1 MAQRITIIEYAN
13 IKGLTIYD
21 VTQNAKEKGVILP
34 ESPEYVL
41 DDSQLR
47 QIDPIFAHQNKYK
60 QIKSES
66 NIGSNESA
74 QKSFTLKSEH
84 QISKGPRINVLGK
97 IDLSSLNQSISFAH
111 KLDER
116 NKKEQN
122 KQKDFLSEET
132 INQLR
137 VFGNTHQNERFT
149 GKVQRVM
156 PHGAYVTIDNLSAFL
171 YPKDITWGYIDD
183 INNFLYEGMEIE
195 VVIIGYEEEKKRLR
209 IGRKQLLDDP
219 LLLQIDQ
226 FSIGCEIQGIVKKIS
241 KNRAYIEIQNSAVV
255 EASIPDGYTYPIGN
269 SISGNITNIDISNH
283 LVEIVITSQLVPK
296 KKSKSKQ
303 PKNKNQHKLDKNIAV
318 VQFYDNRV
326 NNFGRVLTNA
336 LGINNKDTSG
346 ALYTFNLNKRNWNPV
361 LSPEEDDWIVMN
373 PATFKGRPE
382 ATNGDRLTYDKKGL
396 LLALP
401 YRGIFA
407 KIEGKDSKGSYHDHN
422 VICHVIDKI
431 LKKADGKEVV
441 IDTFAEY
448 LSNYI
453 NVEYSQIIEEFL
465 QDSNLLKRLITLLPE
480 LKSYTS
486 DNYTYCKAIKSLV
499 TTVENSI
506 FTQKDISILQAL
518 PDDFDFSS
526 YITDTIESLEESS
539 KEHLT
544 DVRRWL
550 SRHTSILNALL
561 ANPTSLS
568 MNLLYVISL
577 ITQNYSIYNEAGKP
591 WNETYKYLKEK
602 SDSEAFSFLICYF
615 SDKDKAFIEQANL
628 TYELDYETS
637 KRLVSKLLDEP
648 QHHLDVL
655 NLLAERFIQNDFDI
669 ISNYILNGIDVRHI
683 YPQIGE
689 HLNSLIIDK
698 EPEVRSFLNLCINNN
713 NQPADII
720 SVTNT
725 VKDELYVEL
734 FALTASLENL
744 NEIDDFD
751 SIPLWI
757 NEQEPSFVSQFLLSC
772 QKSFVDDEDKEA
784 IADTLT
790 SINSEKFRD
799 SIIKLSEDDQYKI
812 LQLCPETYAKDIVVR
827 YFASTKLFDLFIG
840 EQWKKLKS
848 QIPYV
853 SFDIESD
860 GDTIKEFAFRKDEN
874 TKVYQGE
881 EQLSTLLRALK
892 RTEIIVGHRI
902 KAWDL
907 GCVLSKKGFESN
919 AFVWDTLEIEILLNP
934 CRYSYALHTGHTAQ
948 EDTELVDRLFWNQL
962 YRLSKNVSLC
972 GELKDFLPAKINVIL
987 DALRQ
992 PEFSDFFSKDSEK
1005 DNFYQVLTDTDE
1017 QVVSRIKAIN
1027 DIDSKRLI
1035 IAPKRIWPRIA
1046 EYVDMKFVQKQEGID
1061 YMSISKKMLHEKPLD
1076 DTFLNAILNRFVIMS
1091 KTPVVANIAQY
1102 LRLNYL
1108 SDNLL
1113 EEYVIESSG
1122 NVDCA
1127 DMEFLWENSNLKN
1140 YEQIW
1145 FVGCEIENR
1154 VNQYSLPTHYFPSDF
1169 WLNDS
1174 SIPMRLGASSYI
1186 AVNQEE
1192 RKLNIFDDV
1201 PSKAANVW
1209 IERTREGKY
1218 VVSYNYDF
1226 SSILKSLN
1234 NDLEGL
1240 TIETIPWI
1248 TDNVNNDSIHLV
1260 YSKHG
1265 KGFNALQKRV
1275 SATSRYRATYWT
1287 YQMALLKD
1295 IHLNKDHRPI
1305 ILLLDD
1311 SQEIEEVVSY
1321 ARTLGFYIPDNG
1333 SLVRKLELI
1342 ENHDDGMLVTS
1353 KKHFFDIVDW
1363 RKDTPYCYVWDNLAV
1378 EKHMMM
1384 WNGFTNDF
1392 NKSFLFDGIEEKGT
1406 SAAIGST
1413 KDTYQSILLSIWP
1426 VYEYYYRFIKANS
1439 VESTMYVLDSFLEEY
1454 HYLSTV
1460 WGVSSYGVKQLWN
1473 KEDDFNYS
1481 LNNSKKFFSDGSSIY
1496 ENDSDIEKAKDLIFS
1511 ILVNPEHDP
1520 GKKWSSI
1527 QAEIIP
1533 YILKRQGNYLV
1544 SLPTGG
1550 GKSVLFQGPA
1560 LYNSAY
1566 TNKLSIVVTP
1576 LKALMQDQVKELG
1589 EKGFISNVDYLNGD
1603 RSYQEV
1609 KSIYRKINGGEIA
1622 ILYVTP
1628 ERFRSRAFLNALS
1641 TRMANDHGLEY
1652 MVFDEAH
1659 CISQWG
1665 MEFRPEYLNVIK
1677 KCKEFKDAY
1686 GDDMCISM
1694 FSATVTDMI
1703 FDQINDVIPV
1713 KRLGQENDKKIYN
1726 PIRSHI
1732 KMDFKEVFHDIPHRL
1747 KEIVDYIKEHDI
1759 KAQDSR
1765 MLVFCKT
1772 RNQCEEMSL
1781 LLADELHKAGILSK
1795 ELSTQA
1801 IGYFHAGMD
1810 RDDREE
1816 TYARFKDDND
1826 PLYILC
1832 ATKAF
1837 GMGMDIPNIHYIVHL
1852 MPPSVMEDYLQEVGR
1867 AGRNK
1872 KMYIDAGFSE
1882 SNPIPTLCLCSKDD
1896 IKKAKEQLL
1905 QSTLSWKN
1913 LEEIR
1918 VTINSYITKIQPID
1932 KTKEYPVVVP
1942 NTLWANGQFDHD
1954 FTDFK
1959 IGQYWLERMGR
1970 IKMGYLSH
1978 AHINITILDNNSADS
1993 NEETLEER
2001 IKRLSASRNAIHAS
2015 AILAELRFIQTEQ
2028 NIQVSIQ
2035 KLAAKLS
2042 MPSAKLLDSLIW
2054 CEKHKIIRI
2063 EQDTRCHIAFTRLSE
2078 VSYMMD
2084 WNSHEVAFHI
2094 ILNATKSLLQNNGL
2108 KLEKNYTLSDIRQF
2122 IKDSDTL
2129 EEIVKKVTKTDEDG
2143 NQSTEKYMTWYNEN
2157 DKQNNKGLSI
2167 AHSYHDDLYK
2177 KRLRQVISL
2186 LEIIPDVKVQSY
2198 IDTKKKC
2205 VLQSVIVEKDT
2216 WKEFL
2221 NDFQADS
2228 LKTLEYINK
2237 CQSTIIRWSDA
2248 IVELGFENKG
2258 FVYFESLLRYLNG
2271 MAYISTDALLPT
2283 GIEIYTTDNSE
2294 EVILENVEPDSKDY
2308 QDKVAFDEAI
2318 EIRNLRLCVMDVL
2331 TTKIHSKQE
2340 FQELIGSYFSLKNSE
2355 DFRTLLSYYYEESD
2369 PIWDALRATAIK
2381 KAEKQLQ
2388 DNPEQWAIYNENS
2401 NENVNVEAGP
2411 GSGKTHVLTLKCAKL
2426 IYHQHVNPKSILV
2439 LAYNRAVVVELKSR
2453 LAKLFASLGLSRS
2466 ASQLHVYTFHS
2477 LAKRVCGDTALS
2489 GHEMNEWERILLRT
2503 IKNKPNDV
2511 RAAMPDLQ
2519 YVFIDEFQDIT
2530 QTRLDAMFGL
2540 KCIYKDLTFFTIGDK
2555 DQSIYGF
2562 EKKESMDPNYYYK
2575 QLYETLHPQKKEMNI
2590 NYRSYPKILKEASHY
2605 LPATSH
2611 VPVPCKKNIENE
2623 PKSQYVYIYQNSRE
2637 WSNDFGGYVQ
2647 WLKGQGVTDLAVFFR
2662 TNNEVYHGYSLIK
2675 ALNLPGIRIRIQG
2688 ASVCELY
2695 RMREIY
2701 AVLKL
2706 LDSNHNKRLKL
2717 EGNQT
2722 EFSLKKTISSWINKF
2737 PNWDSFYMDFAFVLI
2752 LDYLDYASTDE
2763 ESHTYGDMAD
2773 GIRETLKENNPQLYK
2788 LYDDK
2793 RFQNRRI
2800 LLDQQL
2806 NVVLTT
2812 MHKVKGLEFDAV
2824 IITPSVTSLPFNP
2837 TENIDESTP
2846 LSTHDIEQIE
2856 EEKRLLY
2863 VAYTRAKKY
2872 LFVYKGNREE
2882 AVENMRRFSS
2892 LEDQWGIRERKVG
2905 LDNYNIGFNAG
2916 EWFNSPKIDGNK
2928 AIAYNVRKND
2938 SVVIKRHRGID
2949 KYGKPF
2955 PSYNIIHNGSIVGQL
2970 SRRSSIAQRME
2981 TENKEILTG
2990 FFVSDVFYWTYQDT
3004 VNSDKRRMS
3013 EFQSN
3018 PSKFYYKQPELYASK
3033 WCSEAREKGYI
3044 FIVNIAG
3051 YGK

>member
-1 MAQRITIIEYAN
+1 MAQRFTIQEYAN

-21 VTQNAKEKGVILP
+21 VIQNAKEKGVTLP
-34 ESPEYVL
+34 ENPEYVL
-41 DDSQLR
+41 DDSQLK
-47 QIDPIFAHQNKYK
+47 QIDPIFVHQNKYK
-60 QIKSES
+60 QIKPES
-66 NIGSNESA
+66 NIGSNEHSP
-74 QKSFTLKSEH
+74 KIFTLKSEH
-84 QISKGPRINVLGK
+84 QLSVGPTINILGK
-97 IDLSSLNQSISFAH
+97 IDLSSLNQSISSAH
-111 KLDER
+111 KLNER

-122 KQKDFLSEET
+122 KQKTFLSEET
-132 INQLR
+132 IAQLR
-137 VFGNTHQNERFT
+137 EFGNTHQNERFT

-156 PHGAYVTIDNLSAFL
+156 PHGAYVTVENLSAFL
-171 YPKDITWGYIDD
+171 YPKDITWGFIDD

-195 VVIIGYEEEKKRLR
+195 VIIIGYEEEKKKLR

-226 FSIGCEIQGIVKKIS
+226 FAIGDEIQGVVKKIS
-241 KNRAYIEIQNSAVV
+241 KSRAYIEIQNGAIV
-255 EASIPDGYTYPIGN
+255 EAFIPNGYTYPIEN
-269 SISGNITNIDISNH
+269 SITGKITNIDISNH
-283 LVEIVITSQLVPK
+283 LVEIDITSQLVQK
-296 KKSKSKQ
+296 TIQESKQ
-303 PKNKNQHKLDKNIAV
+303 PKKKKQNKLDKNIAV

-336 LGINNKDTSG
+336 LGINNEDTSG
-346 ALYTFNLNKRNWNPV
+346 ALYSLNLNERNWNPA
-361 LSPEEDDWIVMN
+361 LSPEEDDWIIMN
-373 PATFKGRPE
+373 PATFKGRRE
-382 ATNGDRLTYDKKGL
+382 ATNGDRLTYDKNGL

-401 YRGIFA
+401 YRGNFA
-407 KIEGKDSKGSYHDHN
+407 KIEGKDSKGSYHDYD
-422 VICHVIDKI
+422 VICHVIGKI
-431 LKKADGKEVV
+431 LRKAEGKQIVL
-441 IDTFAEY
+441 DTFAEY
-448 LSNYI
+448 LSDYYNG
-453 NVEYSQIIEEFL
+453 EYSQVIEEFL
-465 QDSNLLKRLITLLPE
+465 KDNNLLKQLIALLPE
-480 LKSYTS
+480 LRSYTS
-486 DNYTYCKAIKSLV
+486 DNDSYSFAIKSLE
-499 TTVENSI
+499 TAVEKSI
-506 FTQKDISILQAL
+506 FTKKDISILQAL
-518 PDDFDFSS
+518 PDDFDFSL
-526 YITDTIESLEESS
+526 YLTETIESLEESS

-544 DVRRWL
+544 DVRHWL
-550 SRHTSILNALL
+550 SAHTSILNALL
-561 ANPTSLS
+561 TNPTSLS

-577 ITQNYSIYNEAGKP
+577 ITQNDSIYNEAGKA

-602 SDSEAFSFLICYF
+602 SDSEAFSFLIYYF
-615 SDKDKAFIEQANL
+615 SDKDKAFIEQVNL
-628 TYELDYETS
+628 IDELDYETS
-637 KRLVSKLLDEP
+637 KKLVSKLLDDP
-648 QHHLDVL
+648 QHHLEVL
-655 NLLAERFIQNDFDI
+655 NLLAEKFIQNDFDI
-669 ISNYILNGIDVRHI
+669 ISNYIINGIDVRHI

-689 HLNSLIIDK
+689 HLNSLISVNEK
-698 EPEVRSFLNLCINNN
+698 EVRSFFNLCINNN
-713 NQPADII
+713 NQPAEII
-720 SVTNT
+720 SVTST

-734 FALTASLENL
+734 FALTANSEYL
-744 NEIDDFD
+744 NEIEDFE
-751 SIPLWI
+751 SIPLWL

-790 SINSEKFRD
+790 SINGEKFRD
-799 SIIKLSEDDQYKI
+799 SIIELSEDDQYKI
-812 LQLCPETYAKDIVVR
+812 LQLCPETYAKDIVVQ
-827 YFASTKLFDLFIG
+827 YFPSTKLFDLFIG
-840 EQWKKLKS
+840 ELWKKLKS

-853 SFDIESD
+853 SFDLESD
-860 GDTIKEFAFRKDEN
+860 GDSIKEFAFRKDEN

-892 RTEIIVGHRI
+892 HTEIIVGHRI
-902 KAWDL
+902 KTWDL
-907 GCVLSKKGFESN
+907 GSVLSKKGFESD

-948 EDTELVDRLFWNQL
+948 EDTELVDQLFWNQL
-962 YRLSKNVSLC
+962 YRLSKNEPLC
-972 GELKDFLPAKINVIL
+972 GELRDLLPAKINKIL
-987 DALRQ
+987 DALSQ
-992 PEFSDFFSKDSEK
+992 PEFSVFFSKDSGE
-1005 DNFYQVLTDTDE
+1005 DNFYQVLADTDE
-1017 QVVSRIKAIN
+1017 QIVSRIKAIN
-1027 DIDSKRLI
+1027 EIDSKRLI
-1035 IAPKRIWPRIA
+1035 IAPKRLWSRIA
-1046 EYVDMKFVQKQEGID
+1046 EYVDLKFVQKQEGID
-1061 YMSISKKMLHEKPLD
+1061 YMSISKNMLNGKPLED
-1076 DTFLNAILNRFVIMS
+1076 PFLNAILNRFVTMS
-1091 KTPVVANIAQY
+1091 KTPVVANLAQY
-1102 LRLNYL
+1102 LRINYL

-1113 EEYVIESSG
+1113 EEYVNESSG
-1122 NVDCA
+1122 KVDCA
-1127 DMEFLWENSNLKN
+1127 DMEFLRENNNLKN
-1140 YEQIW
+1140 YEHIW

-1154 VNQYSLPTHYFPSDF
+1154 VNQYSLPTHYSPSDF
-1169 WLNDS
+1169 WQNDS

-1201 PSKAANVW
+1201 PSEAANVW

-1226 SSILKSLN
+1226 FSILESLN
-1234 NDLEGL
+1234 NDSEGL
-1240 TIETIPWI
+1240 TIETIPWV
-1248 TDNVNNDSIHLV
+1248 TDNGNNNSIHLV
-1260 YSKHG
+1260 YSEHG
-1265 KGFNALQKRV
+1265 KGFDALQKRV

-1287 YQMALLKD
+1287 YQMALLKEV
-1295 IHLNKDHRPI
+1295 HFKKDHRPI

-1311 SQEIEEVVSY
+1311 SLEIGNVVSY
-1321 ARTLGFYIPDNG
+1321 ARTLGFYIPENG

-1342 ENHDDGMLVTS
+1342 EHHDNGMLVTS
-1353 KKHFFDIVDW
+1353 KNHFFDIVDW

-1384 WNGFTNDF
+1384 WNGFKNEL
-1392 NKSFLFDGIEEKGT
+1392 NKAFLHDGIEEKEA
-1406 SAAIGST
+1406 SDAIGST

-1439 VESTMYVLDSFLEEY
+1439 IESTMYVLDSFLEEY
-1454 HYLSTV
+1454 HSLSSV

-1473 KEDDFNYS
+1473 KEDDFNLS
-1481 LNNSKKFFSDGSSIY
+1481 LNDSKEFFSDSSSIY
-1496 ENDSDIEKAKDLIFS
+1496 ENDSDIERAMDVILATLIKTEK
-1511 ILVNPEHDP
+1511 VPNPEWTD
-1520 GKKWSSI
+1520 I
-1527 QAEIIP
+1527 QKEILP
-1533 YILKRQGNYLV
+1533 QILSRQNNYLV

-1703 FDQINDVIPV
+1703 YDQINEVIPV

-1732 KMDFKEVFHDIPHRL
+1732 KMDFKDVLHDIPHRL
-1747 KEIVDYIKEHDI
+1747 KEIVDYIKEHNI
-1759 KAQDSR
+1759 QAQKSR

-1810 RDDREE
+1810 GDDREE
-1816 TYARFKDDND
+1816 TYTRFKDDND

-1837 GMGMDIPNIHYIVHL
+1837 GMGMDIPNIHYIIHL

-1918 VTINSYITKIQPID
+1918 VAINSYIKKIQSID

-1970 IKMGYLSH
+1970 IKMGYLSP
-1978 AHINITILDNNSADS
+1978 AHINITILDNNSVGS
-1993 NEETLEER
+1993 NGGTLEER
-2001 IKRLSASRNAIHAS
+2001 IKRFSTSRSATYAS
-2015 AILAELRFIQTEQ
+2015 AILIELRLIQREQ
-2028 NIQVSIQ
+2028 KNSNIQVSIQ
-2035 KLAAKLS
+2035 RLAANLS
-2042 MPSAKLLDSLIW
+2042 MPLAKLLDCLIW

-2063 EQDTRCHIAFTRLSE
+2063 EQETRCHIAFTRLSE
-2078 VSYMMD
+2078 VSYMLG
-2084 WNSHEVAFHI
+2084 WNSHEVAFHV
-2094 ILNATKSLLQNNGL
+2094 ILNATRLLLQNNGL
-2108 KLEKNYTLSDIRQF
+2108 KLEKNYTLSDIHRF
-2122 IKDSDTL
+2122 IKNSDTL
-2129 EEIVKKVTKTDEDG
+2129 EDIVKNVTKTDEDG
-2143 NQSTEKYMTWYNEN
+2143 NQSTEKYMTWYDEN
-2157 DKQNNKGLSI
+2157 DKQKNKGLSI
-2167 AHSYHDDLYK
+2167 AQSYHDDLYK

-2186 LEIIPDVKVQSY
+2186 LEIIPDVKVQSF

-2216 WKEFL
+2216 WKKFL
-2221 NDFQADS
+2221 RDFQTDC

-2237 CQSTIIRWSDA
+2237 CPSTIIRWSDA

-2258 FVYFESLLRYLNG
+2258 FVYFESLLRYLKG

-2294 EVILENVEPDSKDY
+2294 EVIFENVESDSKDY

-2318 EIRNLRLCVMDVL
+2318 DIKNLRLCVMDVL

-2355 DFRTLLSYYYEESD
+2355 DFRTLLSNYYEESD

-2381 KAEKQLQ
+2381 KAEEQLQ

-2477 LAKRVCGDTALS
+2477 LAKRVCGDSALS
-2489 GHEMNEWERILLRT
+2489 RYEMNEWERVLLKM
-2503 IKNKPNDV
+2503 IKDKPNDV

-2530 QTRLDAMFGL
+2530 QTRLNAMFGL
-2540 KCIYKDLTFFTIGDK
+2540 KNIYSDLTFFTIGDK

-2562 EKKESMDPNYYYK
+2562 EKEESMDPNFYYD
-2575 QLYETLHPQKKEMNI
+2575 QLYKTLSPKKMTMST
-2590 NYRSYPKILKEASHY
+2590 NYRSYPKILKEASLY
-2605 LPATSH
+2605 LPETSH
-2611 VPVPCKKNIENE
+2611 VPVSCKKNKENE
-2623 PKSQYVYIYQNSRE
+2623 PQSEYVYIYHDSRE
-2637 WSNDFGGYVQ
+2637 WSDDFGGYVQ
-2647 WLKGQGVTDLAVFFR
+2647 WLKEQGVTDLAVFFR

-2706 LDSNHNKRLKL
+2706 LDNNRNKRLKL

-2722 EFSLKKTISSWINKF
+2722 EFALKKTISSWINKF

-2752 LDYLDYASTDE
+2752 LDYLDFASTDE

-2773 GIRETLKENNPQLYK
+2773 GIRETLKEDNPQLYK

-2824 IITPSVTSLPFNP
+2824 IITPSVTSLPFNS
-2837 TENIDESTP
+2837 TEDIDESTP
-2846 LSTHDIEQIE
+2846 LSHNDIEQIE

-2872 LFVYKGNREE
+2872 LFVYKGNRER
-2882 AVENMRRFSS
+2882 AVENMRRFTS

-2916 EWFNSPKIDGNK
+2916 YNFNGNK

-2938 SVVIKRHRGID
+2938 PVEIRRHRGITRN
-2949 KYGKPF
+2949 GQQF
-2955 PSYNIIHNGSIVGQL
+2955 TTYNITHNGNIVGQL
-2970 SRRSSIAQRME
+2970 SRRSSIAHRME
-2981 TENKEILTG
+2981 TDDIELLTG

-3004 VNSDKRRMS
+3004 VNSDERRVS
-3013 EFQSN
+3013 EYQSN
-3018 PSKFYYKQPELYASK
+3018 SETFYYRQPELYASK
-3033 WCSEAREKGYI
+3033 WCDDARKQGYI